1 MHSDQFKPKSYLK
14 LIKKKYIISEGEQ
27 FPLMSL
33 LSKVDFSGMCDRTCT
48 HDKLAALGAGVEFAV
63 VEAHAGDI
71 ATLLLVISH
80 CGNQTQLMTH
90 LKPTGTQTRVRRVKK
105 GPIQC

>member
-1 MHSDQFKPKSYLK
+1 
-14 LIKKKYIISEGEQ
+14 
-27 FPLMSL
+27 MSL
-33 LSKVDFSGMCDRTCT
+33 LSKVDFSGMCGRTCT
-48 HDKLAALGAGVEFAV
+48 HDKLAALGAGVELAV

-90 LKPTGTQTRVRRVKK
+90 LKHTGTQTRVRRLK
-105 GPIQC
+105 